1 MDRNRR
7 RQIAVENE
15 QYFLAHQ
22 DLLCET
28 AVVTP
33 SEVPPL
39 GPASSAV
46 ATGVT
51 VEASS
56 VVEVMTREA
65 RRSDGEVGVMV
76 FASATKPGGG
86 WRNGS
91 LAQEEAISYA
101 SLLPFSLESVE
112 AEFYA
117 PSRTHKNAYFYT
129 SRGVYSPAVPIIRD
143 DVGGWLDDRPRVDF
157 FTIAAPNVGA
167 MKQNLSAVDRPRV
180 EEDLR
185 VKMRNTLRAFG
196 ERGCTTIILGA
207 FGCGVFANDP
217 TVVARLW
224 HDLLAEPELQDRF
237 ATIVFAIP
245 DPDSANHQAF
255 AHPVAVRRPVKTGR
269 QAAGPRLVT
278 TLPDE
283 PAGSTPVLT

>member
-1 MDRNRR
+1 MNRNDR

-22 DLLCET
+22 DLVPEA

-33 SEVPPL
+33 PEMPPL
-39 GPASSAV
+39 GPTSGAL
-46 ATGVT
+46 ATVVT
-51 VEASS
+51 VEARS

-65 RRSDGEVGVMV
+65 RGPADQRVGVMV

-101 SLLPFSLESVE
+101 SLLPFSLESVA

-117 PSRTHKNAYFYT
+117 PSRTDKNAYFYT

-143 DVGGWLDDRPRVDF
+143 DAGRWLDDRPRVDF
-157 FTIAAPNVGA
+157 FTVAAPNVGA
-167 MKQNLSAVDRPRV
+167 MKQNLATVDRPRV
-180 EEDLR
+180 ERDLR
-185 VKMRNTLRAFG
+185 LKMRNTLRAFG
-196 ERGCTTIILGA
+196 DHGCTTLVLGA

-217 TVVARLW
+217 TVVAGLW
-224 HDLLAEPELQDRF
+224 HELLADPELAGRF
-237 ATIVFAIP
+237 TRIVFAVP
-245 DPDSANHQAF
+245 DAASRNHQAF
-255 AHPVAVRRPVKTGR
+255 A
-269 QAAGPRLVT
+269 RLW
-278 TLPDE
+278 P
-283 PAGSTPVLT
+283 